1 MPYKSLEDKKRYDQ
15 RFQQKN
21 ADELNKKRRER
32 YRLKKEGLDEKS
44 GVKKGLDEKVKGLDE
59 KKKTKDIAVEV
70 VDLKPGDRGYCNPEP
85 YLNLRQ
91 PVKDIDSKDDK
102 DAKPASSVVDLKKKS
117 PVEAEAQEADNEKA
131 SEDLEELFN
140 E

>member
-44 GVKKGLDEKVKGLDE
+44 GVKKGLDEKVEGLDE

-91 PVKDIDSKDDK
+91 PVKDEL
-102 DAKPASSVVDLKKKS
+102 AANPASLKEKGKKS
-117 PVEAEAQEADNEKA
+117 SGKRVGEAEAADNEEA
-131 SEDLEELFN
+131 SDELEELFD